1 MDDRGYTPE
10 YDLDTAFDSSERD
23 SRVGKYSIVRK
34 TFQVLVFW
42 LYSVYSNFS
51 IFFADHSDNSEY

>member
-10 YDLDTAFDSSERD
+10 FDPDTAFYSSV
-23 SRVGKYSIVRK
+23 VGKYSIVRT
-34 TFQVLVFW
+34 TFQVLAFW

-51 IFFADHSDNSEY
+51 IFFADDSDNSEY

>member
-10 YDLDTAFDSSERD
+10 FDPDTAFETTRD
-23 SRVGKYSIVRK
+23 NRVGKYIVRK
-34 TFQVLVFW
+34 TFQVLAFW

-51 IFFADHSDNSEY
+51 IFFSDDSDNSEY